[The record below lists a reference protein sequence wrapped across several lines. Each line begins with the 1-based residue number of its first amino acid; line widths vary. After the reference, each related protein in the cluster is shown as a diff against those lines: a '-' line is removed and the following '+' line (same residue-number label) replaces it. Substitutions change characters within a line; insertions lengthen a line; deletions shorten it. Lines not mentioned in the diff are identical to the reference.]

1 MSTGSAIILSTILL
15 IVSVGAWRISVAHRW
30 GTVGKVFGAIV
41 LGIGVIIGGFN
52 TYEWYQ
58 KRPKIVDNLS
68 GIKIGM
74 IEAEVF
80 VEMGEPDSV
89 TKHKTYKVLR
99 YTKEYDTA
107 FALDVSVSSKDN
119 KVDVLCEQGEFTDP
133 YLSSYVSEAEVIE
146 RFGEPETT
154 FIDPDGSYKTLSYPI
169 YNLTFIIRSGDISE
183 VCLSSKAQGYLA

>member
-30 GTVGKVFGAIV
+30 GTVGKV
-41 LGIGVIIGGFN
+41 LGVIILLIAVIIGGI
-52 TYEWYQ
+52 YAYQWYQ
-58 KRPKIVDNLS
+58 ERPKVVNNLS
-68 GIKIGM
+68 GIRIGM

-133 YLSSYVSEAEVIE
+133 YLSSYVSESELIE
-146 RFGEPETT
+146 RFGEPEAT
-154 FIDPDGSYKTLSYPI
+154 FIDPNGSYKTLAYPS
-169 YNLTFIIRSGDISE
+169 YNLTFIIRSGNVSE
-183 VCLSSKAQGYLA
+183 VCLSNKAQGYLA

>member
-1 MSTGSAIILSTILL
+1 MTTGSAIILSTILL

-30 GTVGKVFGAIV
+30 GTVGKVLGLISLLIAVIV
-41 LGIGVIIGGFN
+41 GGI
-52 TYEWYQ
+52 YAYQ
-58 KRPKIVDNLS
+58 WCQERPKVVDNLS
-68 GIKIGM
+68 GIRIGM

-89 TKHKTYKVLR
+89 TKHKTYKILR

-107 FALDVSVSSKDN
+107 FALDVSVSSQDN

-133 YLSSYVSEAEVIE
+133 YISSYDSESELIE

-154 FIDPDGSYKTLSYPI
+154 FIDPDGSYKTLSYPS
-169 YNLTFIIRSGDISE
+169 YNLTFIIRSGNVSE
-183 VCLSSKAQGYLA
+183 VCLSNKAQRYLA